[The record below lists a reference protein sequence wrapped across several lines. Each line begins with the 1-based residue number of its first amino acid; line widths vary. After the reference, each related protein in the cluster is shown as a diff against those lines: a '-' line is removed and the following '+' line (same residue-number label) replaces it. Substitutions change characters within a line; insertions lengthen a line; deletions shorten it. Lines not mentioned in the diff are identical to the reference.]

1 MIYDTWR
8 QGESYDGKETGRKRI
23 VADKY
28 GSKAPLKDV
37 KPDEVDAEGT
47 TKMLPQREGEEVQEA
62 TVLKELEEDEDEG
75 GSVMFSYAVLTT
87 SAAPRLTWLH
97 ER

>member
-8 QGESYDGKETGRKRI
+8 QGKAYDEKGRI

-28 GSKAPLKDV
+28 ASKTLQKNSTGDP
-37 KPDEVDAEGT
+37 EGT
-47 TKMLPQREGEEVQEA
+47 SNRIAQREGEQA
-62 TVLKELEEDEDEG
+62 QKARVLKELEEDEDEG